1 MATNVL
7 SFPLQT
13 ERPTCGRPCQMRTF
27 QNRIPVS
34 DRPLLIK

>member
-1 MATNVL
+1 MYFRSPYKRNARPVGV
-7 SFPLQT
+7 PVQT
-13 ERPTCGRPCQMRTF
+13 RTF